1 VDAHSRVSPDAE
13 PSVSADAAGEDARRR
28 AGIEVPS
35 SAARSVEPVSGAP
48 PMPVADP
55 AIRTGG
61 PVQTGT
67 GAAEPDL
74 SAQADITSSVPRFQ
88 SPGPDARDAAA
99 GSPVHATPS
108 ASADRSE
115 TLADY
120 EEHELGAALA
130 WAGIGALP
138 AGAPR
143 RTALER
149 LRALYRTATEPLEPC
164 ATDVPLDP
172 GESCLAQRDV
182 QVYVAAAGAA
192 PPPDLPGPVLSRRAL
207 VDGSLDQDRDL
218 STLQRRGACRFVLT
232 ERRLLLVTPAGQR
245 SELAVSRV
253 RAVHPHRN
261 GIEVRQQRGAPVF
274 LAFADGVDDAA
285 MRMDRAA
292 ADLRARV

>member
-1 VDAHSRVSPDAE
+1 VHKIA
-13 PSVSADAAGEDARRR
+13 ADARESVAD
-28 AGIEVPS
+28 
-35 SAARSVEPVSGAP
+35 SAASVES
-48 PMPVADP
+48 
-55 AIRTGG
+55 
-61 PVQTGT
+61 
-67 GAAEPDL
+67 
-74 SAQADITSSVPRFQ
+74 
-88 SPGPDARDAAA
+88 
-99 GSPVHATPS
+99 PS
-108 ASADRSE
+108 AERSE

-164 ATDVPLDP
+164 ATDVALDP

-182 QVYVAAAGAA
+182 QVYVAASGAA
-192 PPPDLPGPVLSRRAL
+192 PPPPDLPGPVLSRRAL
-207 VDGSLDQDRDL
+207 VDGSLDCDADL
-218 STLQRRGACRFVLT
+218 SALQRRGACRFVLT

-253 RAVHPHRN
+253 RAVQPHRN

-274 LAFADGVDDAA
+274 LAFTDGVDDAA

-292 ADLRARV
+292 ADLRARA